1 MEKTCENKKRVLRV
15 VLVDDHTIVR
25 EGLRALLG
33 NQEDIR
39 VVGEAEDGI
48 RAVEL
53 SIHEKPDVVV
63 LDLAMAQMNGVDAAR
78 RIKKVSPD
86 TGVLVLSMHG
96 GPEYVLPA
104 VRAGADGYI
113 LKGSGLSDL
122 VNAIRAVGEGGGF
135 FGPEPAL
142 HLVSQTRRRAADG
155 KEPPRKSL
163 TSRERDVLELVAK
176 GFSSPNIARKLN
188 ISAKT
193 VENHRANIMSKLN
206 IHNLAGLVRYAVR
219 MGIIS
224 AMD

>member
-1 MEKTCENKKRVLRV
+1 MA
-15 VLVDDHTIVR
+15 DDHTIVR

-48 RAVEL
+48 QAVEL
-53 SIHEKPDVVV
+53 SIREKPDVVV
-63 LDLAMAQMNGVDAAR
+63 MDLAMAQMNGVDAAR

-122 VNAIRAVGEGGGF
+122 VNAIRAVGDGGGF

-142 HLVSQTRRRAADG
+142 HLVSQTRRPAADG
-155 KEPPRKSL
+155 KEPTRKSL
-163 TSRERDVLELVAK
+163 TPRERDILELVAK
-176 GFSSPNIARKLN
+176 GFSSPEIATKLN